1 MEQELPVDVPPA
13 IMAAGGDHMLTI
25 AEAGAR
31 TSLANRPMLTF
42 RITDGVP
49 NVVYRRVDEIVWTD
63 PAKTRRA

>member
-1 MEQELPVDVPPA
+1 
-13 IMAAGGDHMLTI
+13 MLTI

-49 NVVYRRVDEIVWTD
+49 NVVYRRDDELVWVD